1 MTVTFT
7 FFGMHF
13 VFRANDRV
21 PWQEGTLY
29 ERLFV
34 HIGGIIRRLVVFVVQ
49 VQRVSP
55 LAIHSGI
62 ALHLPVIPGSTRDPV
77 FSGLLLPREW
87 HIRIGLLTLCV

>member
-1 MTVTFT
+1 MCMTGTFT

-21 PWQEGTLY
+21 PWQEDTLP

-34 HIGGIIRRLVVFVVQ
+34 HIGGIIGGLVAFVVR

-55 LAIHSGI
+55 LTIHSGI
-62 ALHLPVIPGSTRDPV
+62 TLHLPALPGSTRNPV
-77 FSGLLLPREW
+77 FL
-87 HIRIGLLTLCV
+87 